1 MLKLSKKADYGLLA
15 VNHLTLYR
23 SQGSVSAR
31 DIGKTYRI
39 PVGLLAKVLQR
50 LAQMGLVVSHQGVN
64 GGYTLA
70 QTPEGISALDVICA
84 IDGPVQIISCH
95 TTARGECE
103 QTPTCTVKEPLM
115 KVNERIVDALSS
127 LSMAA
132 MNEQGSSV
140 YVALGEQN

>member
-1 MLKLSKKADYGLLA
+1 MLKLSKKADYALMA
-15 VNHLTLYR
+15 VNHLA
-23 SQGSVSAR
+23 QHHGEGSFSSR
-31 DIGKTYRI
+31 DIARFYNI
-39 PVGLLAKVLQR
+39 PPVLLAKVLQR

-70 QTPEGISALDVICA
+70 QTPKRISALDVICA

>member
-1 MLKLSKKADYGLLA
+1 MLKLSKKADYALMA
-15 VNHLTLYR
+15 VNHLA
-23 SQGSVSAR
+23 QHHGEGSFSSR
-31 DIGKTYRI
+31 DIARFYNI
-39 PVGLLAKVLQR
+39 PPVLLAKVLQR
-50 LAQMGLVVSHQGVN
+50 LVQMGLVVSQQGVN

-70 QTPEGISALDVICA
+70 QMPKRISALDVICA

-127 LSMAA
+127 LSMAE
-132 MNEQGSSV
+132 MNAQESSV